1 MILKKSI
8 LLATLLFIS
17 ITSVAQDLYT
27 PRDVKQAYKNNT
39 RSKDGMPG
47 TNYWQNRASYKI
59 KIQVAPPNKSIIGT
73 EEIVYTNN
81 SPDTLT
87 ILNYKLI
94 VNVHKPGAVR
104 LNPVST
110 DYLTSGIHIDKYIEN
125 GEEKMW
131 DDSND
136 GTNKLIQLSKPLFPK
151 GKIKLDI
158 NWHYDLSAQSDREG
172 AIDSTTFFLAYFYP
186 RIAVYDDYQGWDMM
200 TFTDSQEF
208 YNDFNDYEFEVTV
221 PKNFIVWATGDLL
234 NPEDV
239 LQNEYAERL
248 KKSMTSDEIIKVAT
262 QEDLKKNQITKQT
275 DTNTWKWTASDISDI
290 AIAVSNTFN
299 WDAGSVVADSS
310 SNRQVSVQAAYD
322 EKSKDFKEMVNYGKH
337 AIDWFSNNYP
347 GVSYP
352 FSKSTIVRGFSDM
365 EYPMM
370 VNDNSQLDPNIT
382 RSIVDHEIAHS
393 YFPFYMGI
401 NETRFGFMDEG
412 WATALEYLIGIS
424 YLGEERATSD
434 FKLYRVDEWIN
445 DNSMDRDIPIITPSN
460 ILSGVALNNN
470 VYVKAAIG
478 YLALKDLL
486 GDDTFKLALQG
497 YMDRWHG
504 KHPIPW
510 DFFYSINNIS
520 ETNLNWF
527 WNSWFFSNNYIDIA
541 IKHIETNKNITTL
554 KLENIGGMPV
564 PFNII
569 LTFKDGTAKTIHQT
583 PDVWKNNVTEV
594 SVTLKSDKDISI
606 IKIDGGIFMDADMSN
621 NTWEK

>member
-8 LLATLLFIS
+8 LLATLLFLS

-47 TNYWQNRASYKI
+47 VNYWQNRASYKI
-59 KIQVAPPNKSIIGT
+59 KIQVAPPNKSITGT

-104 LNPVST
+104 LNPVSN

-136 GTNKLIQLSKPLFPK
+136 GTNKIIQLSKPLLPK
-151 GKIKLDI
+151 GKIKLGID
-158 NWHYDLSAQSDREG
+158 WHYDVSELSDREG

-208 YNDFNDYEFEVTV
+208 YNDFNDYEFEVKV

-239 LQNEYAERL
+239 LQKEYVERL
-248 KKSMTSDEIIKVAT
+248 KKSMTSDEIIKIAT

-310 SNRQVSVQAAYD
+310 SNRRVSVQAAYD

-424 YLGEERATSD
+424 YLGEERAASD

-445 DNSMDRDIPIITPSN
+445 DNSMDRDIPIITPAN

-470 VYVKAAIG
+470 VYGKAAIG

-486 GDDTFKLALQG
+486 GDNTFKLALQG
-497 YMDRWHG
+497 YMHRWHG

-554 KLENIGGMPV
+554 KLENKGGMPV

>member
-486 GDDTFKLALQG
+486 GDDAFKLALQG